1 MLGCVAFT
9 IAFARHPFEEQQ
21 KLAIINSQYIM
32 GEGVSEKY
40 KDLIRFMLTP
50 SPQER
55 PSIAEVLLVLE
66 NWELSSIALSVGS
79 RMMK

>member
-50 SPQER
+50 SSQ
-55 PSIAEVLLVLE
+55 AQAALLQCWVSLADSE
-66 NWELSSIALSVGS
+66 
-79 RMMK
+79 

>member
-50 SPQER
+50 SPQ
-55 PSIAEVLLVLE
+55 
-66 NWELSSIALSVGS
+66 
-79 RMMK
+79 